1 VICMLLRRFGFV
13 YALMLLMSAGCQE
26 QTKAAAAAPP
36 PPTVSFTTVV
46 RKDVPLFVE
55 SVATLDGYI
64 NADIRARVRGYL
76 KTQEYKDGAA
86 VKTNQRL
93 FSIEAAEYDAALS
106 SARAALARAKAA
118 QQRNATQLQR
128 DQVLF
133 KSGAVSQQ
141 EIDNASAATAD
152 ADAQVA
158 SAQAQIQQALLNV
171 SYTQIRSP
179 VDGVAG
185 LATVRVG
192 NLVGQDGP
200 TLLTTVSQIDPIRVT
215 FPLSEGDYLKYPER
229 FKDLTKRDLKWANA
243 QFAKLEAGQLAE
255 HDDPGVE
262 LVLSDGSVFQRR
274 GIVVTANRQID
285 ATTGT
290 IQLQALVP
298 NPDGFL
304 RPGQFGRVR
313 LRREHEGKNAIAV
326 PERALISV
334 QGTYSVGVVGEGN
347 KVQLRR
353 VELGP
358 SVNGTRLVVSGIKEG
373 ERVVVDGV
381 QKISDGAV
389 VDAKPAPEA
398 TASAAG
404 APAKTSAN

>member
-1 VICMLLRRFGFV
+1 MLSRRCCV
-13 YALMLLMSAGCQE
+13 CALILSMSAGCQE
-26 QTKAAAAAPP
+26 TTKAAAGSPP
-36 PPTVSFTTVV
+36 PPTVYFTTVV

-76 KTQEYKDGAA
+76 KTQDYKDGAT

-93 FSIEAAEYDAALS
+93 FSIEITEYETDLS

-118 QQRNATQLQR
+118 QQRSALQLQR
-128 DQVLF
+128 DRVLF
-133 KSGAVSQQ
+133 ESGAVSQQ
-141 EIDNASAATAD
+141 ELDNGSAAAAD

-158 SAQAQIQQALLNV
+158 SAQAQIEQAQLNL

-185 LATVRVG
+185 LAAVRVG

-215 FPLSEGDYLKYPER
+215 FPLSEIDYVKYPER
-229 FKDLTKRDLKWANA
+229 FKDLTQRDLKWAKT
-243 QFAKLEAGQLAE
+243 QFEKLESGQLAE
-255 HDDPGVE
+255 HDDPGIE
-262 LVLSDGSVFQRR
+262 LVLSDGSIYPQR
-274 GIVVTANRQID
+274 GIVVAANRQID

-313 LRREHEGKNAIAV
+313 VRREHEGNNALAV
-326 PERALISV
+326 PDRALISV
-334 QGTYSVGVVGEGN
+334 QGTYSVGVVGAGN

-358 SVNGTRLVVSGIKEG
+358 SANGTRLVSSGIQEG

-389 VDAKPAPEA
+389 VDAKPAPVA
-398 TASAAG
+398 TASATEP
-404 APAKTSAN
+404 PAKTSANN